1 MKKRI
6 LSTFLTL
13 VLLLTLLPTA
23 AFAAGNTIY
32 TDMNYKGVSDGSKEQ
47 PYAKFE
53 DALNQ
58 AEDGDTIVIKGK
70 GFINVQTVEDA
81 PFVINKAVTITGDG
95 NLPGELYIRAS
106 GILLGADVTM
116 RNVELNLANKYH
128 NAIFVNGHSFTAEN
142 ITRGSGSR
150 AVHLFAGGLASK
162 ATIQT
167 PLPALPLR

>member
-32 TDMNYKGVSDGSKEQ
+32 TDMYYKGVSDGSKEQ

-53 DALNQ
+53 DALNK
-58 AEDGDTIVIKGK
+58 AEDGDTIIIKGK
-70 GFINVQTVEDA
+70 AFANAKEESGAT
-81 PFVINKAVTITGDG
+81 PLVISKRVTITGENG
-95 NLPGELYIRAS
+95 AMGELYVRAG
-106 GILLGADVTM
+106 GIMLGDDVTM

-128 NAIFVNGHSFTAEN
+128 IAASFCY
-142 ITRGSGSR
+142 
-150 AVHLFAGGLASK
+150 V
-162 ATIQT
+162 
-167 PLPALPLR
+167 